1 MQEEDMEMMEEE
13 RRKRLREKEEEVRQR
28 GVLVVLRVKLNFI
41 LWENKL

>member
-1 MQEEDMEMMEEE
+1 MMEEE